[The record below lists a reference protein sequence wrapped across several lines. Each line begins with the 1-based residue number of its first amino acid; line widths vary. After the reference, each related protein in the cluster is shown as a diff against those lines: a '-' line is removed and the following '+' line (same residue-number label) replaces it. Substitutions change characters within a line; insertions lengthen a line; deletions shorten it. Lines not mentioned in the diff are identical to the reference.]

1 MKKLIIISISL
12 ILVASSYLFID
23 YNVSNNTQLFQK
35 YKNVLFS
42 SPTRK
47 IRSVLTKI
55 NTFFVYNK
63 TSFKFKKEKKYK
75 S

>member
-12 ILVASSYLFID
+12 ILVVSSYLFID

-47 IRSVLTKI
+47 KLEV
-55 NTFFVYNK
+55 F
-63 TSFKFKKEKKYK
+63 
-75 S
+75 